1 MNRFR
6 TFGAILAVCLMVFS
20 PLSGAKAASFGPV
33 AIYQPTQSS
42 AVDGYFGG
50 AEMVIGL
57 DREVPYR
64 VFTLSEPD
72 RLVLDFQEVV
82 WADFDGEVFLSLDNV
97 SGVRV
102 GLFAPGWSRMVLDLS
117 APMMVDTAEMTRE
130 GHGALVRLE
139 LASADREAFDAAAG
153 APPGAIWDRPS
164 EDVVPDADDGRL
176 LIALDPG
183 HGGIDPGAIRD
194 GVVEKDIALLF
205 AAELA
210 EMIRRDGNFNVF
222 LTRSDDRFVSLGDRV
237 RLARSAGA
245 DLFLSIHANT
255 VIEGNASGA
264 TLYTLSDIASDA
276 AAEALAALEN
286 RADISAGLA
295 LETEVDAVARA
306 LIDLARV
313 ETNARSHRVA
323 EHLVRDLGDAVGV
336 LRTRPHRSAG
346 FKVLKAP
353 DIPSVMLELGY
364 LSNDQDRADM
374 QRADWRADAALAVLD
389 AIRTWAAEDAF
400 LAELILK

>member
-1 MNRFR
+1 MKCYRII
-6 TFGAILAVCLMVFS
+6 GAVMVVCLMVLS
-20 PLSGAKAASFGPV
+20 PCSGAFAASPGQV
-33 AIYQPTQSS
+33 ATYQPGLSR
-42 AVDGYFGG
+42 AADGFFGG
-50 AEMVIGL
+50 AELQIGL

-64 VFTLSEPD
+64 VFTLSKPD
-72 RLVLDFQEVV
+72 RLVVDFQEVV
-82 WADFDGEVFLSLDNV
+82 WTDFDPALYVALDNV
-97 SGVRV
+97 IGARV
-102 GLFAPGWSRMVLDLS
+102 GLFEPGWSRMVLDLA
-117 APMMVDTAEMTRE
+117 APSMVDRVEMARE
-130 GHGALVRLE
+130 DEGVAVRLN
-139 LASADREAFDAAAG
+139 LASVDRAAFDAAAG
-153 APPGAIWDRPS
+153 TPPGVIWDRS
-164 EDVVPDADDGRL
+164 ADRIAPDLSDGRL
-176 LIALDPG
+176 LVALDPG

-194 GVVEKDIALLF
+194 GVVEKDIALVF
-205 AAELA
+205 ATEVAQ
-210 EMIRRDGNFNVF
+210 MIRADGGYNVF
-222 LTRSDDRFVSLGDRV
+222 LTRTDDRFVSLGDRV

-264 TLYTLSDIASDA
+264 TLYTLSEVASDA

-286 RADISAGLA
+286 RADIAAGLA

-323 EHLVRDLGDAVGV
+323 EHLVRDLGRSVGV

-364 LSNDQDRADM
+364 LSNAEDRANM
-374 QRADWRADAALAVLD
+374 QRAEWRADAAEAVLA
-389 AIRTWAAEDAF
+389 AIRAWAAEDAF
-400 LAELILK
+400 LAELVLK